1 MAPRLVMLATCL
13 ATFLV
18 ALDSTVLFAAF
29 QALAVAFP
37 GEDPAAVAWV
47 LNAYT
52 IAVASLLIAC
62 GRLSDWL
69 GHAHAFRAGLLLF
82 LVASMLC
89 GLSPSLPWLVA
100 ARALQGVGAALLTP
114 SALALI
120 LAHHSGGRQPVAI
133 AIWGATGGLAAAIGP
148 AVGSLTVDTLGW
160 PWAFFLNLPMG
171 LLALAVAWRLVAPP
185 LSERWRSPAG
195 IDVPSAMLLAA
206 WLGVCSWALL
216 GQRTHDSADWTVALV
231 AGLLLA
237 MAFLWRSARVDR
249 ALIPMALWRVPGHL
263 AATLGSIAFSMGFS
277 MLFLG
282 FFFLMTGGWQMD
294 LRHAGLAITPGP
306 LTVIPVTVASGW
318 LARRWGHRPLIMV
331 GSACLVAG
339 SVWLMHPPDQPRYL
353 GFMLPVL
360 LLTGLG
366 IGLVMS
372 SLTAVATMPLP
383 DDLRALGAAVNQ
395 TVRQVGSVLGVAL
408 TTAWLM
414 RPDGAAVGASGHA
427 TLNATMALLF
437 ALTGLAAWALR
448 RGSAASASAP

>member
-1 MAPRLVMLATCL
+1 
-13 ATFLV
+13 
-18 ALDSTVLFAAF
+18 
-29 QALAVAFP
+29 
-37 GEDPAAVAWV
+37 VAWV

-82 LVASMLC
+82 LLASILC

-120 LAHHSGGRQPVAI
+120 LAHHPGGRQPMAI

-148 AVGSLTVDTLGW
+148 AVGSLTVDVLGW
-160 PWAFFLNLPMG
+160 PWAFFLNLPLG
-171 LLALAVAWRLVAPP
+171 LVALVVAWRLVASP
-185 LSERWRSPAG
+185 LSERWRTPAG
-195 IDVPSAMLLAA
+195 IDVPSAVLLAA
-206 WLGVCSWALL
+206 WLAVCSWALL
-216 GQRTHDSADWTVALV
+216 GHRAHTPRDWAVV
-231 AGLLLA
+231 AGTGGVLA
-237 MAFLWRSARVDR
+237 LAFLARSARVER

-282 FFFLMTGGWQMD
+282 FFFLMTGVWQMD

-318 LARRWGHRPLIMV
+318 LARRWGHRPLIMA
-331 GSACLVAG
+331 GSACLVVG
-339 SVWLMHPPDQPRYL
+339 SLWMMHPPEQAHYL

-360 LLTGLG
+360 LLTGGG

-414 RPDGAAVGASGHA
+414 QADGGPAGASAHT
-427 TLNATMALLF
+427 TLNATMAVLF
-437 ALTGLAAWALR
+437 GVTGVSAWALR
-448 RGSAASASAP
+448 KGATAT